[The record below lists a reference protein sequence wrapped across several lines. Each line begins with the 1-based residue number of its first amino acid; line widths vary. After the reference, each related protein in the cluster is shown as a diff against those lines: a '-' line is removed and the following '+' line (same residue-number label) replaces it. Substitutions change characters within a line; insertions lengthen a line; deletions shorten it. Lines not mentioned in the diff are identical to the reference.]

1 MHILL
6 YKLAASF
13 RSYKTSIII
22 LDFSTKILFFYQYR
36 IALIFYRTMLYKVH
50 VLQNC
55 LRYVSG
61 NTDSTVAIL
70 VEMSEE
76 KREYM
81 EARVCQT

>member
-1 MHILL
+1 
-6 YKLAASF
+6 
-13 RSYKTSIII
+13 
-22 LDFSTKILFFYQYR
+22 
-36 IALIFYRTMLYKVH
+36 MLYKVH